1 MDNPILALIASF
13 IAMSFAVSSYF
24 VKRKSWYL
32 AFQASCITF
41 LIVSYFFT
49 LQFFAMVGLAIGL
62 LRAIIFFVY
71 ERQEKTAPMF
81 IPVIISVATLLSYFI
96 VNWWILQTVQPLDIL
111 CLAACILYAFIF
123 RIRNLKTVR
132 YCVLAPTVLSLLF
145 NILTHA
151 ALFATLSYLFELLAN
166 FVAIYKYHIKKE
178 KSETADVS
186 KEYTYEKH

>member
-1 MDNPILALIASF
+1 MDNPVLALIASF

-24 VKRKSWYL
+24 VKHKSWYL

-49 LQFFAMVGLAIGL
+49 LQFFAMVGLAISL

-71 ERQEKTAPMF
+71 EQQEKTAPL
-81 IPVIISVATLLSYFI
+81 IISIVISIATVLAYFI

-123 RIRNLKTVR
+123 RIRNLKL
-132 YCVLAPTVLSLLF
+132 YAM
-145 NILTHA
+145 A
-151 ALFATLSYLFELLAN
+151 
-166 FVAIYKYHIKKE
+166 
-178 KSETADVS
+178 
-186 KEYTYEKH
+186 